1 MKNKATKLRTHTSSK
16 KKNPQFCFLIIRN
29 LYPKKITIPCFAGR
43 YIHFPS
49 RREGKWIF
57 LPAGYFP
64 SLQNLNNVEIRGL
77 TRLIILLKMK

>member
-1 MKNKATKLRTHTSSK
+1 MKMKMKNKTTKLRTHTSSK
-16 KKNPQFCFLIIRN
+16 KGRKFRKEKSAILFFNNPQSQ
-29 LYPKKITIPCFAGR
+29 
-43 YIHFPS
+43 FPAL
-49 RREGKWIF
+49 RADIF